1 MSEIKITVKEYK
13 HLLSIMFCAETSLES
28 AVEDSTID
36 RLTGLIETFRS
47 EHLTF

>member
-28 AVEDSTID
+28 EI
-36 RLTGLIETFRS
+36 LINQKWLEQMTTV
-47 EHLTF
+47 L